1 MAKDKY
7 HEHVREALIKD
18 GWTITDDPF
27 RVSYGGKEGRIDL
40 GAEKLFA
47 AEKGTTKIVVEV
59 KSFIQDSVFYEFHG
73 ALGQYRNYL
82 RLLRLNNVDRVLYL
96 ALPLEAYEELFLDE
110 FGKAAI
116 EEENLKLIVYQPVVK
131 EIIKWI
137 K

>member
-7 HEHVREALIKD
+7 HEAVREALIKD
-18 GWTITDDPF
+18 GWTITDNPF
-27 RVSYGGKEGRIDL
+27 SVSYGNKEGRIDL

-47 AEKGTTKIVVEV
+47 AEKGTTRIVVEV
-59 KSFIQDSVFYEFHG
+59 KSFLEDSVFYEFHR

-82 RLLRLNNVDRVLYL
+82 RLLRFSNVDRVLYL
-96 ALPLEAYEELFLDE
+96 AVPFEAYEELFLDD
-110 FGKAAI
+110 FGQATL
-116 EEENLKLIVYQPVVK
+116 EEENLKPIVYQPVKK

>member
-7 HEHVREALIKD
+7 HEAVREALIKD

-27 RVSYGGKEGRIDL
+27 KVNYKGKKGRIDL
-40 GAEKLFA
+40 GAEKLLA
-47 AEKGTTKIVVEV
+47 AEKGTTRIVVEV
-59 KSFIQDSVFYEFHG
+59 KSFLEASVFYEFHS

-82 RLLRLNNVDRVLYL
+82 RLLRFNNIERVLYL
-96 ALPLEAYEELFLDE
+96 ALPLDAYEELFLDE
-110 FGKAAI
+110 FGRAAI
-116 EEENLKLIVYQPVVK
+116 EEENLKLIVYQPAAK